1 MTTDIHSLVGAYA
14 LDAVDDIERA
24 AFDRHLRECDTCRT
38 EVDELRETTARL
50 ADTTWSVPP
59 PRLRENVLAEVARTR
74 QLPPAAQVTPEAR
87 LRTQQPRRRLL
98 AVAAAAVF
106 VAAAGAGTAVY
117 AVQDQRL
124 KDVRAVAEAARQSE
138 ARVRAIL
145 GASDLVVRD
154 TEMVGNTGRLT
165 VAESQSQNAGVIVLA
180 ADAPP
185 PDGRVYQLWQILPTD
200 GPISVGTA
208 LKPGQTTTLRI
219 VEGLPAANQV
229 SVTVEPPNGS
239 VKPTFP
245 TKGDVKLA

>member
-74 QLPPAAQVTPEAR
+74 QLPPAAQVTPDAP

-117 AVQDQRL
+117 AVQDHRVR
-124 KDVRAVAEAARQSE
+124 DSRAVAEAARRNE
-138 ARVRAIL
+138 ARVRDVLA
-145 GASDLVVRD
+145 ASDLVIRED
-154 TEMVGNTGRLT
+154 ELSGGAGRVT
-165 VAESQSQNAGVIVLA
+165 VAQSLSQNAGVIVLA
-180 ADAPP
+180 ADASPA
-185 PDGRVYQLWQILPTD
+185 DGRVYQLWTIRPGG
-200 GPISVGTA
+200 GPVSAGW
-208 LKPGQTTTLRI
+208 LQPGQTAALRI
-219 VEGLPAANQV
+219 VDGLPGASDV
-229 SVTVEPPNGS
+229 GVTIEPPGGS
-239 VKPTFP
+239 ATPSLP
-245 TKGDVKLA
+245 MIADVKLA